1 MALWNLSIVY
11 LELEEGALCGGP
23 SDIIAF
29 LDWGGDG
36 ATGSPMV
43 VVAGGCHSKSPS
55 MDGPLRHGES
65 SIVITPSDSVV
76 AVGVAVSSVVVTKSG
91 ARA

>member
-1 MALWNLSIVY
+1 
-11 LELEEGALCGGP
+11 
-23 SDIIAF
+23 
-29 LDWGGDG
+29 
-36 ATGSPMV
+36 
-43 VVAGGCHSKSPS
+43 

-91 ARA
+91 ASRA